1 MDARN
6 PRQNGVAPR
15 RAGRAA
21 WSPLQYGKKL
31 EQGLRRWRRKLG
43 ANRAIRLEQ
52 AEIVKAYETFPV
64 AELLTRLPSQPLF
77 SVIVP
82 VYRTDL
88 RWLRACVESVRAQMY
103 PNWELIL
110 VDDGSDSPQLTAELR
125 RHAALDQRIRTFTLP
140 NNQGI
145 SAATNHGLAHA
156 DGEFVGLLDH
166 DDMLTPDALLWVAA
180 AHNRNPQSRWFYSD
194 EAILEANGNYAARFH
209 RKPAYSW
216 EYLLSVMYTCHFT
229 VYSRELVERVGGL
242 RDKFNC
248 AQDHDLALRISEQVT
263 PDEVTHIP
271 HVLYFWRA
279 IPESTASSIDAKPAA
294 IEAAKEAVTEA
305 VQRREIPCRVESNEV
320 VPTLFHFHL
329 MPRSTPEVAV
339 IIPTR
344 NAASLVS
351 RCIRSLSANTNYP
364 NYRIVVIDNQSDEPE
379 LDACLNELAR
389 HTPLVTHRYDK
400 PFDHS
405 DMHNEVI
412 SQLDDELVVLVN
424 NDVYDFSSGWLE
436 QLVATTQLDDAIA
449 GAGGKLYYPDGT
461 IQHAGVVIGVAGLA
475 GNVLA
480 GAAGDEPGHLG
491 RSWSLQACS
500 AVTGALMILRREA
513 FEKVGGFDSARYPV
527 SYNDVDLWVRLGEAG
542 YRCLF
547 NPEVSAFHEESK
559 TRGVTAAEET
569 YRQRLREDLTRR
581 DYVDP
586 YWNLALFEDPKRRHR
601 LDSTSEW
608 AKLKLEALRQLVH
621 SADPATTF
629 VTRLIAPSL
638 NTS

>member
-1 MDARN
+1 MDAST
-6 PRQNGVAPR
+6 PRQVGATPQ
-15 RAGRAA
+15 RAGKAA
-21 WSPLQYGKKL
+21 WSPLRYGKKL
-31 EQGLRRWRRKLG
+31 EQAFRRWRRNRW
-43 ANRAIRLEQ
+43 ANRAFRLEQ
-52 AEIVKAYETFPV
+52 ADIVKAYDDFPT
-64 AELLTRLPSQPLF
+64 AELLARLPSQQQF

-88 RWLRACVESVRAQMY
+88 RWLRACVESVRSQLY
-103 PNWELIL
+103 SNWELIL
-110 VDDGSDSPQLTAELR
+110 VDDGSDSPRLTDELQR
-125 RHAALDQRIRTFTLP
+125 YAALDDRIQTFALP
-140 NNQGI
+140 GNQGI
-145 SAATNHGLAHA
+145 SGATNHGLTHA
-156 DGEFVGLLDH
+156 AGEFIGLLDH

-180 AHNRNPQSRWFYSD
+180 AHNQNPQAQWFYSD
-194 EAILEANGNYAARFH
+194 EAILEADGNYASRFH
-209 RKPAYSW
+209 RKPAFSW

-229 VYSRELVERVGGL
+229 VYSREIIERVGGL
-242 RDKFNC
+242 RGKFNC
-248 AQDHDLALRISEQVT
+248 AQDHDLALRISEHVT

-294 IEAAKEAVTEA
+294 IQAAKEAVSEA
-305 VQRREIPCRVESNEV
+305 VQRRGIPCRVESNEV

-329 MPRSTPEVAV
+329 VPRSTPDVAV

-344 NAASLVS
+344 NATALVS
-351 RCIRSLSANTNYP
+351 RCIRSLTANTDYP
-364 NYRIVVIDNQSDEPE
+364 NYRIVVIDNQSDDPQ
-379 LDACLNELAR
+379 LDICLNQLAR
-389 HTPLVTHRYDK
+389 RTPLVKYQYDK

-412 SQLDDELVVLVN
+412 SQLDEELVVLVN

-480 GAAGDEPGHLG
+480 GAPGDDPGHLG

-500 AVTGALMILRREA
+500 AVTGALMILRRDA
-513 FEKVGGFDSARYPV
+513 FEKVGGFDSQRYPV

-559 TRGVTAAEET
+559 TRGVTPQEET

-581 DYVDP
+581 AYVDP
-586 YWNLALFEDPKRRHR
+586 YWNLALFEDPKRKQR
-601 LDSTSEW
+601 LESTSEW
-608 AKLKLEALRQLVH
+608 AKLKLKALQQLVD
-621 SADPATTF
+621 SMDEIVAARP
-629 VTRLIAPSL
+629 TRQFIAAA
-638 NTS
+638 